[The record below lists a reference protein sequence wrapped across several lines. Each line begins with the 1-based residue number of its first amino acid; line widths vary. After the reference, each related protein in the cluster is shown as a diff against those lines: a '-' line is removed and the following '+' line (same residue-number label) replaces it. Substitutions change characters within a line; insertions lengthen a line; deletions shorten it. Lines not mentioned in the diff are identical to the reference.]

1 MFFLDW
7 IQFTIKIDTSIP
19 GVALAY
25 FYKVV
30 SVELEESKLTKG
42 FNGYKQMCEFPSGIK
57 VMFDG
62 MDGMGI
68 NVSIPA
74 KALDSAHFY
83 DSIEKIEER
92 LEALGGGY
100 KWTRLDFAVDTYKY
114 DFSVFYEKFLAK
126 EYRCKYRKEGIR
138 QNVNADNRGTLYF
151 GKRGSLTMFRIYDK
165 GLEQGTED
173 IWTRIELES
182 RDEACVQLLKAYKKG
197 ELNKYFLGHLDF
209 VKERKTKM
217 SRCETAE
224 FYLEVLEGGGEKRK
238 VKRDESDK
246 TLEWFVKQVAPTVKA
261 LEKYYGK
268 DFVANIVKGSKISN
282 KQLKDRFDLE
292 VLSSYDSL
300 NRKTGEIVK
309 NSEDFTQLC
318 LEQIFSELGA

>member
-7 IQFTIKIDTSIP
+7 IQFTIKVDTAVP
-19 GVALAY
+19 FVALAY

-30 SVELEESKLTKG
+30 NVELEESKLTKG

-57 VMFDG
+57 VQFDG

-68 NVSIPA
+68 NVSIPG

-83 DSIEKIEER
+83 DSIEKIEQR
-92 LEALGGGY
+92 LEALGRGY
-100 KWTRLDFAVDTYKY
+100 KWTRLDFAVDTFKY
-114 DFSVFYEKFLAK
+114 SFAVFYEKFLQK
-126 EYRCKYRKEGIR
+126 EYRCKYREGNIY
-138 QNVNADNRGTLYF
+138 QHVNANNCGTLYF

-165 GLEQGTED
+165 GLEQGTKD
-173 IWTRIELES
+173 VWTRIELES
-182 RDEACVQLLKAYKKG
+182 RDEACIQLLEAYKKG
-197 ELNKYFLGHLDF
+197 QLDKYFLGHLDF

-238 VKRDESDK
+238 VQRNESDK

-261 LEKYYGK
+261 LKKYYGQE
-268 DFVANIVKGSKISN
+268 FVDKIVDASKISN
-282 KQLKDRFDLE
+282 KQLKERFDLE
-292 VLSSYDSL
+292 ILTPYEGV
-300 NRKTGEIVK
+300 NAKTGEVLK
-309 NSEDFTQLC
+309 LSKEYTQMC
-318 LEQIFSELGA
+318 LEQIFSDIV

>member
-7 IQFTIKIDTSIP
+7 IQFTIKVDTAVP

-30 SVELEESKLTKG
+30 NVELEESKHTKG

-68 NVSIPA
+68 NVSIPP

-83 DSIEKIEER
+83 DSIEQIEER
-92 LEALGGGY
+92 LEVLGRGY
-100 KWTRLDFAVDTYKY
+100 KWTRLDFAVDTYKH
-114 DFSVFYEKFLAK
+114 DFSVFYDKYLAK
-126 EYRCKYRKEGIR
+126 EYRCKYRDQNIR
-138 QNVNADNRGTLYF
+138 QNVDANNRGTLYF

-173 IWTRIELES
+173 IWTRVELES
-182 RDEACVQLLKAYKKG
+182 RDEACIQLLEAYKKG

-209 VKERKTKM
+209 VKERETNM

-224 FYLEVLEGGGEKRK
+224 FYLEVLEGGAEKRK
-238 VKRDESDK
+238 VQRDESDK

-261 LEKYYGK
+261 LKKYYGQ
-268 DFVANIVKGSKISN
+268 DFVDKIVDGSKISN
-282 KQLKDRFDLE
+282 RQLKERFDLE
-292 VLSSYDSL
+292 ILSPYEGL
-300 NRKTGEIVK
+300 NRQTGEVTK
-309 NSEDFTQLC
+309 LSKEYTQMC
-318 LEQIFSELGA
+318 LEQIFSEVV